1 MPQRIILAF
10 KQLPSWLRNRYTVT
24 LICFFIYMLFFDRH
38 DLISQ
43 MQLKQELGKLEENK
57 DYYKLQIKQTSED
70 LNDLLTNDNNLE
82 KFAREKYLMKKPNE
96 DIFVIV
102 EDKAISTVPK
112 TMAE

>member
-1 MPQRIILAF
+1 MPQRIIIAF
-10 KQLPSWLRNRYTVT
+10 NRLPSWLRNRYALT

-57 DYYKLQIKQTSED
+57 EYYKLQIDQTSED

-96 DIFVIV
+96 DIFVIA
-102 EDKAISTVPK
+102 EDKAVSSVPK
-112 TMAE
+112 TMEE

>member
-1 MPQRIILAF
+1 MPQRIISAF
-10 KQLPSWLRNRYTVT
+10 KKLPSWLRNRYAVT

-57 DYYKLQIKQTSED
+57 DYYKLQIEQTSED

-82 KFAREKYLMKKPNE
+82 KFAREEYHMKKENE
-96 DIFVIV
+96 EIYLIEYDTL
-102 EDKAISTVPK
+102 KK
-112 TMAE
+112 R

>member
-1 MPQRIILAF
+1 MPQRIISAF
-10 KQLPSWLRNRYTVT
+10 KKLPSWLRNRYAIT

-43 MQLKQELGKLEENK
+43 WHLKQELGKLEENK
-57 DYYKLQIKQTSED
+57 EYYKVQIGQTSED
-70 LNDLLTNDNNLE
+70 LNNLLTNDDNLE

-102 EDKAISTVPK
+102 EDKSASSAPK
-112 TMAE
+112 TMEE

>member
-1 MPQRIILAF
+1 
-10 KQLPSWLRNRYTVT
+10 
-24 LICFFIYMLFFDRH
+24 MLFFDRH

-57 DYYKLQIKQTSED
+57 EYYKLQIDQTSED

-96 DIFVIV
+96 DIFVIA
-102 EDKAISTVPK
+102 EDKAVSSVPK
-112 TMAE
+112 TMEE